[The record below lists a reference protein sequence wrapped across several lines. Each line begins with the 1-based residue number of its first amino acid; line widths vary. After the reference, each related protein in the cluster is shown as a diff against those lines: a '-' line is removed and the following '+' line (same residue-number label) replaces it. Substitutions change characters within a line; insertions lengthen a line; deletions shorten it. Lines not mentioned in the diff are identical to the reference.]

1 MAGSA
6 TTWVERI
13 FDALVNRC
21 RSGNLVLSGNAPA
34 CAMLTLTSTAKRSD
48 YYKLF
53 TSARFGTMLQC
64 ASQSLRAFHQ
74 LSDDTY

>member
-1 MAGSA
+1 MPSSTGVVAETSSCPVTLQHA
-6 TTWVERI
+6 
-13 FDALVNRC
+13 DCL
-21 RSGNLVLSGNAPA
+21 

-74 LSDDTY
+74 LSNDTY